1 MTSNVEAEL
10 IPDSLPKVA
19 LAILYQDGKFLMQL
33 RDDNPD
39 ILYPGHWGFFGGHL
53 EPGETAETGVQR
65 ELIEELSHC
74 PPILTLFDC
83 HQDTYVTRYIYHGQ
97 IDKALNELVLGEG
110 MDWGWF
116 TPEDIERGDRYSAKI
131 DQVRPLGKPHRE
143 ILLNFI
149 KSTEY
154 EVRNI

>member
-1 MTSNVEAEL
+1 MTSDVQTEL
-10 IPDSLPKVA
+10 ISEPLPKVA
-19 LAILYQDGKFLMQL
+19 IAILYQDGKFLMQL

-53 EPGETAETGVQR
+53 EPGEDAEAGVQR
-65 ELIEELSHC
+65 ELMEELSYC

-83 HQDTYVTRYIYHGQ
+83 HQDTYVIRYVYHGQ
-97 IDKALNELVLGEG
+97 LDKAVNELVLGEG
-110 MDWGWF
+110 MDLEWF

-143 ILLNFI
+143 ILLNFM
-149 KSTEY
+149 KSAA
-154 EVRNI
+154 

>member
-1 MTSNVEAEL
+1 MTSDVQAEFISEA
-10 IPDSLPKVA
+10 LPKVA
-19 LAILYQDGKFLMQL
+19 LAVLYQDGKFLMQL

-53 EPGETAETGVQR
+53 EPGETAEMGVQR
-65 ELIEELSHC
+65 ELMEELSYC

-83 HQDTYVTRYIYHGQ
+83 HQDTYVTRYVYHGHV
-97 IDKALNELVLGEG
+97 DKALSELVLGEG
-110 MDWGWF
+110 MDLEWL

-149 KSTEY
+149 RSGG
-154 EVRNI
+154 

>member
-1 MTSNVEAEL
+1 MTSDVPTEL
-10 IPDSLPKVA
+10 ISESLPKVA
-19 LAILYQDGKFLMQL
+19 LAILHQNGKFLMQL
-33 RDDNPD
+33 RDDNPA

-53 EPGETAETGVQR
+53 EPGEDAETGVQR
-65 ELIEELSHC
+65 ELMEELSYC
-74 PPILTLFDC
+74 PPSLTLFDY

-97 IDKALNELVLGEG
+97 LDKTVSELVLGEG
-110 MDWGWF
+110 MDLEWL

-149 KSTEY
+149 KSAA
-154 EVRNI
+154 